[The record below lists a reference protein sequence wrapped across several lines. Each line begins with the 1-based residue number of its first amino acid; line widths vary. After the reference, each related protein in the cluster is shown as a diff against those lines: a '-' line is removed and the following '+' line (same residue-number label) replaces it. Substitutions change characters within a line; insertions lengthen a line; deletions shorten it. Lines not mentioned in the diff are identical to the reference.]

1 MQPNLNHQTA
11 AIRVSRARQL
21 ILRLLLALLAGCLP
35 AISARAA
42 SDSTLSSNRFLCV
55 FDISAPM
62 HKQAAAVR
70 KAFQDF
76 IDSRASGQLHYGD
89 TIGIWS
95 FDSELHT
102 GYLPLQVWASGE
114 EDEITLRIQEFIKQ
128 QPVGST
134 SHLGAAMDGIKEI
147 AASPDMLTVLIFS
160 TGESPISGTPFDD
173 AINAEYQRDL
183 KDMGRARMPIVT
195 VLQARHG
202 KFLKYTVN
210 ALPWPIVIPELP
222 IAIKMATV
230 KPAVAVPAPQVAPV
244 PVTPAAKP
252 AQTSAAEPPVPT
264 PAPAPMP
271 MPLPAPASTP
281 NTAAVSPDLAPAPP
295 PSMTMPTPA
304 APVTAPL
311 RTQPKPAPSVAPLA
325 AVSSPPLPPPP
336 SPAPVA
342 VLPPPT
348 TIPIPPPRPVPT
360 PVNPPTPAPQAIAPK
375 LAVAPSTGIKPAPV
389 PAPVKPPTPAPTAEQ
404 VPVGPNA
411 SDVSPANSPAPKPV
425 TPPAAVAQAAA
436 VPPNSIL
443 HPNSL
448 LIAGG
453 SLFVVAGLL
462 IVIIVRRNRV
472 APGPSLITRSLNS
485 TRK

>member
-128 QPVGST
+128 QPVGSA

-222 IAIKMATV
+222 IAIKMATA
-230 KPAVAVPAPQVAPV
+230 KPAVAVPAAQVAPV
-244 PVTPAAKP
+244 PVMPAPKP
-252 AQTSAAEPPVPT
+252 AQTSAAEPPPPT

-271 MPLPAPASTP
+271 LPAPASSP

-295 PSMTMPTPA
+295 PSMAMPSPS

-311 RTQPKPAPSVAPLA
+311 RTQPKPAPSVAPMA

-375 LAVAPSTGIKPAPV
+375 LAVAPTTGIKPAPV
-389 PAPVKPPTPAPTAEQ
+389 PAPVKPPIPVPTVAQ
-404 VPVGPNA
+404 VPAGPKA
-411 SDVSPANSPAPKPV
+411 PDVSAANSPAPKPV

-453 SLFVVAGLL
+453 SLFVIAGLL

>member
-128 QPVGST
+128 QPVGSA

-222 IAIKMATV
+222 IAIKMATA
-230 KPAVAVPAPQVAPV
+230 KPAVAVPAAQVAPV
-244 PVTPAAKP
+244 PVMPAPKP
-252 AQTSAAEPPVPT
+252 AQTSAAEPPPPT

-271 MPLPAPASTP
+271 LPAPASSP

-295 PSMTMPTPA
+295 PSMAMPSPA

-311 RTQPKPAPSVAPLA
+311 RTQPKPAPSVAPMA

-336 SPAPVA
+336 SPA
-342 VLPPPT
+342 
-348 TIPIPPPRPVPT
+348 
-360 PVNPPTPAPQAIAPK
+360 
-375 LAVAPSTGIKPAPV
+375 
-389 PAPVKPPTPAPTAEQ
+389 
-404 VPVGPNA
+404 
-411 SDVSPANSPAPKPV
+411 
-425 TPPAAVAQAAA
+425 
-436 VPPNSIL
+436 
-443 HPNSL
+443 
-448 LIAGG
+448 
-453 SLFVVAGLL
+453 
-462 IVIIVRRNRV
+462 
-472 APGPSLITRSLNS
+472 
-485 TRK
+485 

>member
-128 QPVGST
+128 QPVGSA

-222 IAIKMATV
+222 IAIKMATA
-230 KPAVAVPAPQVAPV
+230 KPAVAVPAAQVAPV
-244 PVTPAAKP
+244 PVMPAPKP
-252 AQTSAAEPPVPT
+252 AQTSAAEPPPPT

-271 MPLPAPASTP
+271 LPAPASSP

-295 PSMTMPTPA
+295 PSMAMPSPA

-311 RTQPKPAPSVAPLA
+311 RTQPKPAPSVAPMA

-375 LAVAPSTGIKPAPV
+375 LAVAPTTGIKPAPV
-389 PAPVKPPTPAPTAEQ
+389 PAPVKPPIPVPTVAQ
-404 VPVGPNA
+404 VPAGPKA
-411 SDVSPANSPAPKPV
+411 PDVSAANSPAPKPV

-453 SLFVVAGLL
+453 SLFVIAGLL